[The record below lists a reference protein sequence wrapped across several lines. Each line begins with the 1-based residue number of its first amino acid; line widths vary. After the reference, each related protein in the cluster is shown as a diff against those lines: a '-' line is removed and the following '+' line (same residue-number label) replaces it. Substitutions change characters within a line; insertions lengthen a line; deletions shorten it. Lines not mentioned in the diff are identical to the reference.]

1 MVEIFFLPQ
10 DYLINVARKVGSI
23 VESDVLLRA
32 LRIKNTN
39 SEAVRIKKLSFDIRI
54 KNKTVKQFIYPEEIL
69 ENLTQ
74 ILAKNVKNFR
84 GETAQIFL
92 GMEGFWNNEC
102 ISSKPTLEPNQET
115 GVLLEHF
122 KIFQKEPIDECIV
135 SVFYTQNSKERNSI
149 CKIPIIQYENKNRT
163 IFPLKGSWLVINNY
177 DNTHTHR
184 RSHSAE
190 FAIDLIQLTSDFMIV
205 PEKNCDNKN
214 YPSYG
219 KKIYAVA
226 DGKVVDCFNE
236 FPENPP
242 GWRSRLPEEKW
253 NKFKEK
259 YGFVVGICGNY
270 VILEH
275 PDNEYSFYAHMIPGS
290 LTVKQGDLVK
300 QGQVIGL
307 LGNSGNSD
315 APHLHFHLMNGPS
328 ILSARGLPCHFS
340 NIRNIANERISFIEE
355 NNPIVN
361 AE

>member
-1 MVEIFFLPQ
+1 MMEISFLPQ
-10 DYLINVARKVGSI
+10 DYLINVARKVGSN

-39 SEAVRIKKLSFDIRI
+39 SEAVRIRKLSFEIRI
-54 KNKTVKQFIYPEEIL
+54 KNKIVKQFIYPEEIL

-84 GETAQIFL
+84 GETAQLFL
-92 GMEGFWNNEC
+92 GMERFWNNEC
-102 ISSKPTLEPNQET
+102 ISSTPTLKPNQET

-135 SVFYTQNSKERNSI
+135 SVFYTQNTKEKNSI
-149 CKIPIIQYENKNRT
+149 CKIPIIQYKNKNRY
-163 IFPLKGSWLVINNY
+163 IFPLKGTWLVVNNY
-177 DNTHTHR
+177 DNIHAHR
-184 RSHSAE
+184 RCHSEE
-190 FAIDLIQLTSDFMIV
+190 FAIDLIKLTNDFMIV

-214 YPSYG
+214 YPGYG
-219 KKIYAVA
+219 EKIYAVA

-242 GWRSRLPEEKW
+242 GFRSRLPEEKW

-259 YGFVVGICGNY
+259 YGFVAGVAGNY
-270 VILEH
+270 VILQH
-275 PDNEYSFYAHMIPGS
+275 SGDEYSFYAHMIPGS
-290 LTVKQGDLVK
+290 LTVKQGDFVN

-307 LGNSGNSD
+307 VGNSGNSD
-315 APHLHFHLMNGPS
+315 APHLHFHLMNGPD

-340 NIRNIANERISFIEE
+340 NIRDIANERISFIEE
-355 NNPIVN
+355 NNSIVN

>member
-1 MVEIFFLPQ
+1 MEISFLPQ
-10 DYLINVARKVGSI
+10 DYLINAARKVDSI

-39 SEAVRIKKLSFDIRI
+39 SEAVKIKKLSFDIRI
-54 KNKTVKQFIYPEEIL
+54 KNNTVKQFIYPEEIL
-69 ENLTQ
+69 ENLSQ
-74 ILAKNVKNFR
+74 LLAKNVKNFR

-92 GMEGFWNNEC
+92 GMGGFWNNEC

-115 GVLLEHF
+115 GILVEHF
-122 KIFQKEPIDECIV
+122 KILQKESIDECIV
-135 SVFYTQNSKERNSI
+135 SVFYTQKGKERKSI
-149 CKIPIIQYENKNRT
+149 RKIPIIQYENKNRY
-163 IFPLKGSWLVINNY
+163 IFPLKGTWLVVNNY
-177 DNTHTHR
+177 DNIHIHR
-184 RSHSAE
+184 RCHSEE
-190 FAIDLIQLTSDFMIV
+190 FAIDLIKLTNDFTIV
-205 PEKNCDNKN
+205 PEKNCDNKD
-214 YPSYG
+214 YPDYG
-219 KKIYAVA
+219 KEIYAVA

-242 GWRSRLPEEKW
+242 GFRSRLPKEKW

-259 YGFVVGICGNY
+259 YGFVASVAGNY
-270 VILEH
+270 VILQH
-275 PDNEYSFYAHMIPGS
+275 PGDEYSFYAHMIPGS
-290 LTVKQGDLVK
+290 LTVKKGNFVK

-340 NIRNIANERISFIEE
+340 NIRDIANERMSFIEE
-355 NNPIVN
+355 NNSIVN

>member
-1 MVEIFFLPQ
+1 MEIFFLPQ
-10 DYLINVARKVGSI
+10 DYLINAARKLDSI
-23 VESDVLLRA
+23 AESDVLLRA

-39 SEAVRIKKLSFDIRI
+39 SAAVRIKKLSFDIRI

-92 GMEGFWNNEC
+92 GIERFWNNEC

-149 CKIPIIQYENKNRT
+149 CKIPIIQYKNKNRY
-163 IFPLKGSWLVINNY
+163 IFPLKGAWLVANNY
-177 DNTHTHR
+177 DNIYFHR
-184 RSHSAE
+184 QDHSQE
-190 FAIDLIQLTSDFMIV
+190 FAIDLIQLTDDFKLF
-205 PEKNCDNKN
+205 PKENTKNRD

-219 KKIYAVA
+219 KEVYAVA
-226 DGKVVDCFNE
+226 DGKVVDCFNK

-242 GWRSRLPEEKW
+242 GFGSRLPKEEW
-253 NKFKEK
+253 DRLKEE
-259 YGFVVGICGNY
+259 YGFVPWGFGNY
-270 VILEH
+270 VIIEH
-275 PDNEYSFYAHMIPGS
+275 AGNEYSLYAHMIPES
-290 LTVKQGDLVK
+290 LTVENGNSVRQGE
-300 QGQVIGL
+300 VIGL
-307 LGNSGNSD
+307 VGNSGNSD

-340 NIRNIANERISFIEE
+340 NIRDIANERLSFIEE
-355 NNPIVN
+355 NNSIVIT
-361 AE
+361 E